1 LNRVALFDFLYYI
14 IDIKGFSVLSIRLAH
29 HRGASMASLG
39 TEGKVCGMRKH
50 DAIGVIARELGVPR
64 LRAEEIYGKIIDQMI
79 TQLGKGNRVTL
90 SGFGTFEIVT
100 RRPKLGRNPRTGDRL
115 MIPQH
120 LAVKFR
126 MGKTLQRGLAR

>member
-1 LNRVALFDFLYYI
+1 
-14 IDIKGFSVLSIRLAH
+14 
-29 HRGASMASLG
+29 
-39 TEGKVCGMRKH
+39 MRKS
-50 DAIGVIARELGVPR
+50 DAIDVIAAELDTSR
-64 LRAEEIYGKIIDQMI
+64 SRAEEIYKRIVNLMI
-79 TQLGKGNRVTL
+79 THLGKGNRVTL
-90 SGFGTFEIVT
+90 SGFGTFEVVT